1 MRMLRRNALSF
12 LTCMPIAAAAGG
24 ASVAT
29 AAVPEEKPK
38 TSGKI
43 LFVVTSHGEL
53 GNTGRKTGY
62 WLSEVTHPWKVLKDA
77 GYEID
82 FVSPLGGECPSE
94 GIDAS
99 DPINK
104 EFSQDLS
111 AQKKINFTMKPS
123 DVKPDEYKAIFFAG
137 GHGVMWDFPD
147 NKELAAITSK
157 IVIS

>member
-53 GNTGRKTGY
+53 GNTGR
-62 WLSEVTHPWKVLKDA
+62 
-77 GYEID
+77 
-82 FVSPLGGECPSE
+82 
-94 GIDAS
+94 
-99 DPINK
+99 
-104 EFSQDLS
+104 
-111 AQKKINFTMKPS
+111 
-123 DVKPDEYKAIFFAG
+123 
-137 GHGVMWDFPD
+137 
-147 NKELAAITSK
+147 
-157 IVIS
+157 

>member
-82 FVSPLGGECPSE
+82 FVSPLGRELML
-94 GIDAS
+94 
-99 DPINK
+99 PIRLIKNSHRIYRPRK
-104 EFSQDLS
+104 RS
-111 AQKKINFTMKPS
+111 
-123 DVKPDEYKAIFFAG
+123 
-137 GHGVMWDFPD
+137 
-147 NKELAAITSK
+147 
-157 IVIS
+157 ISR